1 MWLTYNGYAQHI
13 DIQSWSYKHSLHI
26 TDVNA
31 CYWHQLDLI
40 IIISLQC
47 RHQQDI
53 SCTVLRVW
61 WYFLGPPRV
70 HSFKWGCKSARWA
83 PLSEGHTSDSLLM
96 TGAHDLIQLRDSAVE
111 TSETSETSETHKTRL
126 RPRLRDF
133 VDYIEMPSR
142 SLESIINFH
151 HHEFSNLG
159 AWGTLSGKVQER

>member
-1 MWLTYNGYAQHI
+1 M
-13 DIQSWSYKHSLHI
+13 
-26 TDVNA
+26 
-31 CYWHQLDLI
+31 
-40 IIISLQC
+40 
-47 RHQQDI
+47 
-53 SCTVLRVW
+53 
-61 WYFLGPPRV
+61 
-70 HSFKWGCKSARWA
+70 
-83 PLSEGHTSDSLLM
+83 SEGHTSDSLLM

-159 AWGTLSGKVQER
+159 A